1 MPKQKRH
8 SGAKKRFKVTGTG
21 KLLRRK
27 AMNHYLGKKSA
38 KRKRSFG
45 RQHDVDPSDY
55 PRGQAHA
62 RRWALV
68 ARVKRSV
75 ASRKRRKK
83 VLDAAKGYRR
93 HQALPLQGRE
103 RGGRA
108 RARPRVP

>member
-45 RQHDVDPSDY
+45 RQHDVDPSDT
-55 PRGQAHA
+55 RE
-62 RRWALV
+62 
-68 ARVKRSV
+68 VKR
-75 ASRKRRKK
+75 
-83 VLDAAKGYRR
+83 LLG
-93 HQALPLQGRE
+93 
-103 RGGRA
+103 GGR
-108 RARPRVP
+108 